1 MFDFPYKSLI
11 LATPSDACGE
21 RLITAPMLHSF
32 SIYFYLNRR
41 RDKRS
46 WKPLRMDRGYR
57 NGTPSIM
64 AWFAFIPSVY
74 MLVFRFHITWWN
86 TQVSWTCT
94 WGWFFVCT
102 LPCLII
108 NRCCFRE
115 IGDLVITDAESFL
128 VAKSIGLLIRLR
140 WLFSSYLSILYF
152 ILKLWIVIAL
162 GKSFNSKSQWK
173 WLKYMVIKI
182 NGE

>member
-1 MFDFPYKSLI
+1 MQANDTFRMNFKFQIFKISFSKAKCFSNQHNIPFFIQPFENVKRERESCGSSSVRHFNKDLFDFPYKSLI

-74 MLVFRFHITWWN
+74 MLVFRFHITW
-86 TQVSWTCT
+86 
-94 WGWFFVCT
+94 
-102 LPCLII
+102 
-108 NRCCFRE
+108 
-115 IGDLVITDAESFL
+115 
-128 VAKSIGLLIRLR
+128 
-140 WLFSSYLSILYF
+140 
-152 ILKLWIVIAL
+152 
-162 GKSFNSKSQWK
+162 
-173 WLKYMVIKI
+173 
-182 NGE
+182 

>member
-46 WKPLRMDRGYR
+46 WKPLRMDQGYR

-94 WGWFFVCT
+94 WGWFFC
-102 LPCLII
+102 
-108 NRCCFRE
+108 
-115 IGDLVITDAESFL
+115 
-128 VAKSIGLLIRLR
+128 
-140 WLFSSYLSILYF
+140 LYF
-152 ILKLWIVIAL
+152 AVLDYKSVLFQRDWRLSHHWCWIISCRKIDRFINSSPLIVFELFKHIVFYLETVNCYCSWKKL
-162 GKSFNSKSQWK
+162 NE
-173 WLKYMVIKI
+173 
-182 NGE
+182 ND